1 MIRIAT
7 VFSGIGA
14 AEQALQQMKVPHEI
28 IFACDNGERYLEQ
41 TKEEID
47 EIIAQH
53 PDMKVEDVIRE
64 LYDDTQKPNNV
75 KKSYFANYDIDESRW
90 FEDIRFIDGRPFK
103 GKVDLFVGG
112 SPCQSFS
119 TYGHKRGLEDKV
131 RHDFHGVGVISCI
144 SDHSITVHFKNS
156 TINRKLKNFQVT
168 CSFDK
173 KPSEVES
180 LSLCY

>member
-1 MIRIAT
+1 MYAIPYKLNNSYT
-7 VFSGIGA
+7 NYV
-14 AEQALQQMKVPHEI
+14 VV
-28 IFACDNGERYLEQ
+28 D
-41 TKEEID
+41 
-47 EIIAQH
+47 
-53 PDMKVEDVIRE
+53 
-64 LYDDTQKPNNV
+64 YDDTNKSADQYTKQRKPL
-75 KKSYFANYDIDESRW
+75 EW
-90 FEDIRFIDGRPFK
+90 
-103 GKVDLFVGG
+103 
-112 SPCQSFS
+112 
-119 TYGHKRGLEDKV
+119 KRGNKV